1 MRGWL
6 RYFALNAQVRTGVS
20 GWVLVLAIIAAA
32 AAAAAVVFLLVAAF
46 VWLADVYDSLIA
58 GVVLGCA
65 FALIALIALV
75 ACLMTRRR
83 NMERARLELAARSN
97 TSWLD
102 PKLVAVGV
110 QIGQAIGW
118 RRLAALGALAVLA
131 GAAAKEWSGRARFG
145 NSLYAMIPGSTK
157 KNGITIC
164 RNPAVTTP
172 TRAFHS
178 SFAPRQRCTM
188 CWLVQLYQMPTL
200 RKLVNTPVNGN
211 SS

>member
-20 GWVLVLAIIAAA
+20 AGVLVLAIIAAA

-65 FALIALIALV
+65 FALIALIALI

-83 NMERARLELAARSN
+83 NMERARLELAARSST

-131 GAAAKEWSGRARFG
+131 GAAAKEWSGRDKPSADDDE
-145 NSLYAMIPGSTK
+145 AEPED
-157 KNGITIC
+157 
-164 RNPAVTTP
+164 
-172 TRAFHS
+172 
-178 SFAPRQRCTM
+178 
-188 CWLVQLYQMPTL
+188 
-200 RKLVNTPVNGN
+200 
-211 SS
+211 

>member
-32 AAAAAVVFLLVAAF
+32 VVFLLVAAF
-46 VWLADVYDSLIA
+46 VWLADVYDSLTA

-131 GAAAKEWSGRARFG
+131 GAAAKEWSGRDKPSADDDEAE
-145 NSLYAMIPGSTK
+145 SED
-157 KNGITIC
+157 
-164 RNPAVTTP
+164 
-172 TRAFHS
+172 
-178 SFAPRQRCTM
+178 
-188 CWLVQLYQMPTL
+188 
-200 RKLVNTPVNGN
+200 
-211 SS
+211 

>member
-20 GWVLVLAIIAAA
+20 AGVLVLAIIAAA

-118 RRLAALGALAVLA
+118 RRVM
-131 GAAAKEWSGRARFG
+131 RHARSAISAISA
-145 NSLYAMIPGSTK
+145 NAQPNAT
-157 KNGITIC
+157 
-164 RNPAVTTP
+164 PAV
-172 TRAFHS
+172 
-178 SFAPRQRCTM
+178 
-188 CWLVQLYQMPTL
+188 
-200 RKLVNTPVNGN
+200 KL
-211 SS
+211 S